1 MMAADL
7 FDQDRSSATAGR
19 EPWQTPRVIR
29 FGAAEAGAGDTV
41 SSADGSTDKS

>member
-1 MMAADL
+1 MAADL
-7 FDQDRSSATAGR
+7 FDQDPSSAADPR
-19 EPWQTPRVIR
+19 APWQTPQVIR